1 MGFSRK
7 ERRKKMTAC
16 SLVADLNIN
25 LIKENDKMEIDSIS
39 ILSLTDMFPK
49 LFLLGNI
56 VHDLTLTKFTMV
68 IASRERRVNSDGAAV
83 FIVFS
88 FLMESGGGTENW
100 LGWLCFYVLLAS
112 TFGLGNLFLLGCP

>member
-1 MGFSRK
+1 MA
-7 ERRKKMTAC
+7 AC
-16 SLVADLNIN
+16 SLLADLNIN

-49 LFLLGNI
+49 LILLGNI

-68 IASRERRVNSDGAAV
+68 IASWERRVNSDGAAV

-88 FLMESGGGTENW
+88 FLMESGGGKKNW

-112 TFGLGNLFLLGCP
+112 TFGLGNLFLLGWP